1 MKKTLVIITGPH
13 AVGKMT
19 VGQELAKITGLRLF
33 HNHMSI
39 ELALKLFD
47 FGTPEFRALNETIRK
62 TVFEQFATGDLP
74 GLIFTYMMD
83 FDQPSEFAYL
93 NEIIEL
99 FSSHGADCHV
109 VELCADFE
117 ERLARNKSEN
127 RLAQKESKRNVE
139 RSEAEMRHTQATH
152 RLNSREGE
160 ILPFESYL
168 KIDNTHLAPDEV
180 AKMIKEHFGI
190 EEN

>member
-1 MKKTLVIITGPH
+1 MKKQLVIITGPH

-47 FGTPEFRALNETIRK
+47 FGTPGFRALNETIRK
-62 TVFEQFATGDLP
+62 TVFEQFAAGDLP
-74 GLIFTYMMD
+74 GLIFTYMID
-83 FDQPSEFAYL
+83 FDELREFLYL

-99 FSSHGADCHV
+99 FSSHGAACHV
-109 VELCADFE
+109 VELCADFDT
-117 ERLARNKSEN
+117 RIARNKSEN

-160 ILPFESYL
+160 ILPFESYI
-168 KIDNTHLAPDEV
+168 KIDNTNLAPDEV
-180 AKMIKEHFGI
+180 AKMIKERFEI
-190 EEN
+190 R

>member
-1 MKKTLVIITGPH
+1 MNKTLVIITGPH
-13 AVGKMT
+13 AVGKMM
-19 VGQELAKITGLRLF
+19 VGQELAKITDLRLF

-39 ELALKLFD
+39 ELSLKLFD

-62 TVFEQFATGDLP
+62 TVFEQFAAGNLP

-168 KIDNTHLAPDEV
+168 KIDNTNLAPDEV
-180 AKMIKEHFGI
+180 ARTIKKSLKIDG
-190 EEN
+190 

>member
-1 MKKTLVIITGPH
+1 MKKQLVIITGPH

-39 ELALKLFD
+39 ELSLKLFD
-47 FGTPEFRALNETIRK
+47 FGTPAYRALNETIRK

-74 GLIFTYMMD
+74 GLIFTYMMG
-83 FDQPSEFAYL
+83 FDLQCEFDYL
-93 NEIIEL
+93 QGVIDL
-99 FSSHGADCHV
+99 FRENGADCHV
-109 VELCADFE
+109 VELCADFD
-117 ERLARNKSEN
+117 ERIARNKSEN

-168 KIDNTHLAPDEV
+168 KIDNTNLAPSEA
-180 AKMIKEHFGI
+180 AKMIKERFGI
-190 EEN
+190 GG